1 MFYHLQGKSPK
12 EIIRDEGNMEN
23 EYKKEIE
30 NLKSKLL
37 KHETIWKSNYEQAE
51 NEVRKVDEI
60 YHDTV
65 NMVLQVLSLPTYK

>member
-1 MFYHLQGKSPK
+1 
-12 EIIRDEGNMEN
+12 MEN
-23 EYKKEIE
+23 EDKKEIA

-37 KHETIWKSNYEQAE
+37 KHQTIWKSNYEQAE

-65 NMVLQVLSLPTYK
+65 NMVLQVLPLATFRSYGFCKIQI